1 MDTDLSTLFV
11 KRFGV
16 DSHLSMPNVDAM
28 YIKTLLEECAYK
40 EACEKLIDYY
50 GENSVCNLN
59 EKICKLKED
68 LEYADNECSRLRQS
82 NEAEHREKMQFW
94 EKAEEAA
101 GLLQEVLDVEEKKE
115 YRPGIFVRIHEFLD
129 KFRRNGL

>member
-28 YIKTLLEECAYK
+28 YIKTLLEEGAYK

-50 GENSVCNLN
+50 GENAV
-59 EKICKLKED
+59 CKLNKD
-68 LEYADNECSRLRQS
+68 LQTE
-82 NEAEHREKMQFW
+82 
-94 EKAEEAA
+94 
-101 GLLQEVLDVEEKKE
+101 G
-115 YRPGIFVRIHEFLD
+115 RP
-129 KFRRNGL
+129 